1 MAAISFNFK
10 YIFSGD
16 CNLLNNTITRAPKPK
31 MASTRVKGFC
41 SFIAYFYT
49 IFTIKLNLINGFF

>member
-10 YIFSGD
+10 YFFSVD
-16 CNLLNNTITRAPKPK
+16 CNLLNNTITQTPKPK

-49 IFTIKLNLINGFF
+49 IFTIKLI

>member
-10 YIFSGD
+10 YFFSVD
-16 CNLLNNTITRAPKPK
+16 CNLLNNTITQTPKPK
-31 MASTRVKGFC
+31 MASTIVKGFC

>member
-16 CNLLNNTITRAPKPK
+16 CNLLNNTITRAIKPK
-31 MASTRVKGFC
+31 MASTIVKGFY

-49 IFTIKLNLINGFF
+49 IFTIKLI